1 MLLVGLTGGIGS
13 GKTTVAK
20 IFAELGAV
28 VFDAD
33 KMAREVVQLG
43 TRGYVAVVE
52 LFGSDVLLPGGEL
65 DRPALAK
72 RVFSNEIE
80 RRELESVLHPEIFR
94 TLRERLEP
102 FRNTDRIVIFDAAL
116 LIESGFD
123 EECDMVISV
132 EAPEELRVK
141 RVVDEGE
148 KSEADVRSRI
158 AAQVSEEVK
167 ASRSDAVLLNSGA
180 LADLREQAEQIWVEL
195 ERRSKRV
202 SGGV

>member
-33 KMAREVVQLG
+33 KMAREVVELG

-52 LFGSDVLLPGGEL
+52 LFGADVLMPGGEI

-72 RVFSNEIE
+72 RVFANDIE
-80 RRELESVLHPEIFR
+80 RRELESVLHPEIFQA
-94 TLRERLEP
+94 LRERLEP
-102 FRNTDRIVIFDAAL
+102 FRKTDRIVVFDAAL

-132 EAPEELRVK
+132 ETPEELRVQ
-141 RVVDEGE
+141 RVVSEGH

-167 ASRSDAVLLNSGA
+167 ASRSDAVLLNSGT
-180 LADLREQAEQIWVEL
+180 LDELREQVEQLWVEL
-195 ERRSKRV
+195 ERRNKRV